1 MPRPRNVLNKNLESL
16 KLLVFLIMVMLV
28 VYWIWQYFWFWVKF
42 HFFSQ
47 TYIPSSVK
55 STPVLEEDKATYTWL
70 IHKYVP
76 LHNAGSEWMAHAI
89 NQYLVQQAGARVN
102 VIVNKTNVNEF
113 ERVGI
118 SNKADIQ
125 SNTQILQHTAV
136 ILSHHTQMASAAY
149 TAKQLKRP
157 LVLLMHDAWQKHY
170 VQEIYY
176 LMGKNLYIVNNSK
189 WIQEYYSQIKVPS
202 IVVYPPVRWQE
213 YATETT
219 GEYITLI
226 NVNENKGGKTLVEI
240 AKAMPDEH
248 FMGVKGAYN
257 KQYVDVE
264 QKNIKYVPQTP
275 DIIKIYSQTGI
286 LLMPSKEESWGRT
299 AIEAMSSG
307 IPVIAHP
314 TPGLL
319 ESCSSAGIF
328 CDRNDTQAWVR
339 EIRKLRQDKNYY
351 AEKSTACLA
360 RAKELV
366 PEPQLEHCANWLST
380 LRWRE

>member
-1 MPRPRNVLNKNLESL
+1 MPRPRGSL
-16 KLLVFLIMVMLV
+16 KKNIDAIKLIVFLIMSLLV
-28 VYWIWQYFWFWVKF
+28 VYWTWKYFFFWIRFHWFSKSYV
-42 HFFSQ
+42 
-47 TYIPSSVK
+47 PSSLK
-55 STPVLEEDKATYTWL
+55 PTPVLEEDKLTYTWL

-76 LHNAGSEWMAHAI
+76 LHNAGSEWMAHAM

-102 VIVNKTNVNEF
+102 VIANKTNVNEF
-113 ERVGI
+113 ERVSI
-118 SNKADIQ
+118 SNRSDVQ
-125 SNTQILQHTAV
+125 SNAQILQHSAV

-176 LMGKNLYIVNNSK
+176 MMGKNLYLVNNSK

-240 AKAMPDEH
+240 AKAMPQEK

-257 KQYVDVE
+257 KQYVDLE
-264 QKNIKYVPQTP
+264 QRNIKYVPQTP
-275 DIIKIYSQTGI
+275 DILKVYGQTGI

-319 ESCSSAGIF
+319 ESCGSAGIF

-339 EIRKLRQDKNYY
+339 EIRKLREDKNYY
-351 AEKSTACLA
+351 AKVSAACLA

-366 PEPQLEHCANWLST
+366 PEPQLQEFATWIST
-380 LRWRE
+380 LKWTE